1 MKKKNFF
8 FNLSGKTDLFSKFY
22 MILQGELFREK
33 ITLARVPPMSNLA
46 LKNSKNRSDR
56 DEEARQKYVDTRL
69 LWELVFGFENFNRF
83 EQGLISAQT

>member
-1 MKKKNFF
+1 
-8 FNLSGKTDLFSKFY
+8 
-22 MILQGELFREK
+22 
-33 ITLARVPPMSNLA
+33 MSNLD